1 MRGVP
6 NRGAHR
12 SRGAALGTGLTCSR
26 KGEQAGGGRASGLGV
41 HRMGCGRRSRQR
53 PGAWGA
59 EFSPGVV
66 GRAWGSDSPP
76 AQFSASFYSSYLF
89 SPHCPRKSEHEG
101 TRRGSGEQAGLV
113 WEVGPVEERR
123 RGVWGLSLGGQNPRE
138 LLGWSW
144 C

>member
-1 MRGVP
+1 MRGIP

-26 KGEQAGGGRASGLGV
+26 KGEKAGGGRASGLGV

-53 PGAWGA
+53 SGAWGA

-76 AQFSASFYSSYLF
+76 AQFSAVILRLIPIQSLLSQ
-89 SPHCPRKSEHEG
+89 EIG
-101 TRRGSGEQAGLV
+101 T
-113 WEVGPVEERR
+113 
-123 RGVWGLSLGGQNPRE
+123 
-138 LLGWSW
+138 
-144 C
+144 